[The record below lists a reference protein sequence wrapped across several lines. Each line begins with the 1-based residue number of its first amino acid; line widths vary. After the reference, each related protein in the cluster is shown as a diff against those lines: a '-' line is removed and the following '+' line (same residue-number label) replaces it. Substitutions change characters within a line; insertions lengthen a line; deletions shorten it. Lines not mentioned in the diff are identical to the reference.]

1 MVAVGCGSDLGLR
14 ILVDSS
20 SYGPCEGGRVLKG
33 ARKPECVSHFGKQ
46 KTVES
51 ELARTRGI
59 QLSN

>member
-1 MVAVGCGSDLGLR
+1 MDLGFR

-20 SYGPCEGGRVLKG
+20 SYGLYEGGRVLNG
-33 ARKPECVSHFGKQ
+33 TRKPEDGYHFGKQ

-59 QLSN
+59 RLSN